1 MDASVQDTEAET
13 STYYC
18 HAVEKHG
25 DLHDT
30 DLDADRE
37 NTAGRDNEDTQN
49 GEHNL

>member
-13 STYYC
+13 SNYYC

-30 DLDADRE
+30 DLDTDRE